1 MNSENT
7 SATSDAETIAIIDDD
22 PGVRASLLRLLSS
35 MGYHTEPYDSAEVF
49 LANVDR
55 CKAGCLIIDVDLGD
69 ISGLDLARHPAI
81 TALKRPIIFHS
92 ARGDA
97 ELRRQAFALGCAAFL
112 CKPYAAGELL
122 AALVRAIEQRP
133 TPYE

>member
-7 SATSDAETIAIIDDD
+7 SAANDAETIAIIDDD
-22 PGVRASLLRLLSS
+22 AGVRASLLRLLSS
-35 MGYHTEPYDSAEVF
+35 MGYHTELYDSAEAF

-55 CKAGCLIIDVDLGD
+55 CKAGCLIIDVELGAV
-69 ISGLDLARHPAI
+69 SGLDLAQDPVI
-81 TALKRPIIFHS
+81 MALKRTIIFHS
-92 ARGDA
+92 ARADA